1 MVEDGPDNQRLIS
14 FVLKKAGA
22 EVVIAQNGQEAVD
35 KVLSCAAGQKSDGQA
50 PAPPFDLILM
60 DIQMPVMDGYEA
72 TQRLRQGGFTG
83 PIIALTA
90 HAMPQDIRRCA
101 EVGCDF
107 HLSKPIDR
115 KVLMGTIS
123 RFLATP
129 SSVRAK
135 GSSDTDRTI
144 RVPPS

>member
-1 MVEDGPDNQRLIS
+1 
-14 FVLKKAGA
+14 
-22 EVVIAQNGQEAVD
+22 
-35 KVLSCAAGQKSDGQA
+35 
-50 PAPPFDLILM
+50 M

-72 TQRLRQGGFTG
+72 TRRLRQGGFTG

-115 KVLMGTIS
+115 NVLMATIA
-123 RFLATP
+123 RFRGTP
-129 SSVRAK
+129 SSTVEEGLAASHSER
-135 GSSDTDRTI
+135 GEES
-144 RVPPS
+144 PQG

>member
-22 EVVIAQNGQEAVD
+22 EVLIAQNGQEAVD
-35 KVLSCAAGQKSDGQA
+35 KVLAAPAGQTSDGQV
-50 PAPPFDLILM
+50 PSPPFDLILM
-60 DIQMPVMDGYEA
+60 DIQMPLMDGYEA

-115 KVLMGTIS
+115 KVLIGTIA
-123 RFLATP
+123 RFLGTP
-129 SSVRAK
+129 VSVREE
-135 GSSDTDRTI
+135 GSRDTDRTL